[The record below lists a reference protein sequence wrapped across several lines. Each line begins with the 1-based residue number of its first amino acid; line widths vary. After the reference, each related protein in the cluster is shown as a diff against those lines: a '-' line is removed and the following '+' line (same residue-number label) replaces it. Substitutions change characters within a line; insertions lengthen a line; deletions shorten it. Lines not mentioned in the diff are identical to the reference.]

1 MTVRT
6 DTPAGYFA
14 LTRTATYSVLAALPL
29 FVLYEVLVR
38 LTAGPMGVRVGA
50 DVWVKRVLE
59 AVGVNGTLP
68 LLVVALVVAALLVVR
83 ERRQRGPVPLVPR
96 YFAGM
101 LGESAAYAVV
111 SGFAVAQVVGALLG
125 QMGAQGIGLGAQLA
139 LSLGAGLYEELVF
152 RVLLVGGLAM
162 LLRRLWRVPAR
173 TDPAAPGAAS
183 RPSSGPVGAVADSL
197 AAMEALAGTPTPSVQ
212 PAVPGR
218 RRAYV
223 VAALVGALIFSAVHY
238 IGAFGDPFML
248 SSFTF
253 RFLLGL
259 VFNGLYLTRGFG
271 VAAWTH
277 ALYDVFVTLMQA

>member
-14 LTRTATYSVLAALPL
+14 LTRTATYSVLVALPL
-29 FVLYEVLVR
+29 FALYEVLVR

-50 DVWVKRVLE
+50 DVWVKRALE
-59 AVGVNGTLP
+59 TVGVNGTLP
-68 LLVVALVVAALLVVR
+68 LLVVAALLAVVLIGR
-83 ERRQRGPVPLVPR
+83 ERRRRGPVPLVPK

-101 LGESAAYAVV
+101 IAESAVYAVA
-111 SGFAVAQVVGALLG
+111 SGFLVAKVVGALLG
-125 QMGAQGIGLGAQLA
+125 QMGAHGIGLGAQLA

-152 RVLLVGGLAM
+152 RVLLVGGLA
-162 LLRRLWRVPAR
+162 LVLRRVWGVPVR
-173 TDPAAPGAAS
+173 HDPVATPSGGDGPAGSVAA
-183 RPSSGPVGAVADSL
+183 SL
-197 AAMEALAGTPTPSVQ
+197 AAMEALAGAPASSVESAE
-212 PAVPGR
+212 PAAPGR

-238 IGAFGDPFML
+238 VGAFGDPFAL
-248 SSFTF
+248 GSFTF

-277 ALYDVFVTLMQA
+277 ALYDVFVTLLQA